1 MLQLHIHLS
10 GQIYLEMVED
20 SFVLLDVVNTT
31 ILNHFWMKRIKS
43 RNKKNRTGIKQ
54 ITEPQKWS
62 INLKTENYWWISK
75 HIINDN
81 YDDDE
86 EEEEEEREEEG

>member
-1 MLQLHIHLS
+1 
-10 GQIYLEMVED
+10 
-20 SFVLLDVVNTT
+20 
-31 ILNHFWMKRIKS
+31 MKRIKS

-75 HIINDN
+75 HFINDN
-81 YDDDE
+81 YDDE
-86 EEEEEEREEEG
+86 GEEEREEEE